1 MIYTDTRDNNIKVD
15 LKTAVMGGMN
25 EKTGG
30 LYIPVEFPK
39 LDSSLLNKDPSTIS
53 KEVRKHRI
61 RQEGQAI
68 HVGYNHC
75 ARKYNCHRHNLCSST
90 CRKTRNQYD

>member
-30 LYIPVEFPK
+30 LYIPDEFPK
-39 LDSSLLNKDPSTIS
+39 LDSSLLNKDPSPSFRDIAFNMA
-53 KEVRKHRI
+53 KPYV
-61 RQEGQAI
+61 EGEI
-68 HVGYNHC
+68 P
-75 ARKYNCHRHNLCSST
+75 L
-90 CRKTRNQYD
+90 D